1 MNFPQNKSSITYH
14 IYNILE
20 DLKKQIF
27 SIQYYSILQ
36 KMFISQIL
44 KFIINTNNDPK
55 SNNNDKNAI
64 NHANIASLTNVI
76 YYFLLITCVR
86 RNFI

>member
-44 KFIINTNNDPK
+44 KSIINTNNDPR
-55 SNNNDKNAI
+55 SNNNNDKNAN

-76 YYFLLITCVR
+76 YYF
-86 RNFI
+86 